1 MIETEIPN
9 ICEIFGVI
17 DKFVFKNDENGFAIL
32 TLQEK
37 TNARNPNLI
46 TVKGVLPNL
55 QLGQE
60 IKLKGLWVFHP
71 KFGKQFEAK
80 ECISLLPSTITG
92 LKKYL
97 GSGLIKG
104 IGPVYADKLVN
115 KFGLDILT
123 IIDET
128 PDRLNEVEGLGQKRI
143 EKIKFAWKD
152 QKEIANL
159 LVFLQE
165 KGISQSLAGKIYKHY
180 KNKSIDVLTENP
192 YQLAEEVWGIGFRTA
207 DEIAQKLGF
216 DLYCQHRISAGII
229 YVISLSSQQGS
240 LYVEVENLKNK
251 IFEILQLTRDD
262 HSELIK
268 KTLVELHQKEKIKLI
283 SKGADNFLTISSHLF
298 TEKGVAEK
306 LKKII
311 ATPNALSFDIDHI
324 YSILRVEKPGELYL
338 NENQQKAVLSCFQ
351 NKITI
356 ITGGPGTGKTT
367 VIKKLLS
374 ALDSYQATYKLAA
387 PTGRAAKRMI
397 EATGKYAMTVH
408 RLLEFDGGSFKFHHN
423 ETNALKTDFLI
434 IDEAS
439 MIDIFLAH
447 NILKSLSLKSNLIL
461 IGDVDQLPSVG
472 PGNFLND
479 LISSE
484 KVACVRLT
492 QVFRQAQD
500 SLIIVNAHKINNGEF
515 PKTNLP
521 DCKKDFLFISEENP
535 ELIGEH
541 LKKIFFITLRQHG
554 LSPDDSILLSPMNK
568 GNAGTIFLNNLLQ
581 ALLNPEEVNS
591 VTHRGSKFKVNDKVM
606 QIRNN
611 YDKKV
616 YNGDIGVIRSIDTE
630 DREMVVS
637 FSENSQVTYE
647 FNELDELV
655 HAFAISIHKSQGSE
669 YSVVIVPVFTQHF
682 VLLQRNLI
690 YTAIT
695 RAKKLCIFIGQTKA
709 LAMALKNNKNNQR
722 ITFLK
727 DLLTDSLELKIS

>member
-1 MIETEIPN
+1 METEISN
-9 ICEIFGVI
+9 ICEIFGIV
-17 DKFVFKNDENGFAIL
+17 DKFVFQNNENGFAVL
-32 TLQEK
+32 ALQEK
-37 TNARNPNLI
+37 NSSKNSSLI
-46 TVKGVLPNL
+46 TVKGIFPNL
-55 QLGQE
+55 QVGQE
-60 IKLKGLWVFHP
+60 IKLKGSWVFHP

-80 ECISLLPSTITG
+80 ECISILPTSITG

-104 IGPVYADKLVN
+104 IGPVYADRLVN
-115 KFGLDILT
+115 KFGLDTLT
-123 IIDET
+123 IIDES
-128 PDRLNEVEGLGQKRI
+128 PGRLNEIDGLGQKRI
-143 EKIKFAWKD
+143 EKIKDAWKE

-159 LVFLQE
+159 LVFLQD

-180 KNKSIDVLTENP
+180 KDKSISILTENP

-216 DLYCQHRISAGII
+216 DLYCPYRISAGII
-229 YVISLSSQQGS
+229 YVISLSAQQGS
-240 LYVEVENLKNK
+240 LYVELENLKNK
-251 IFEILQLTRDD
+251 IFEILQLNKDD

-268 KTLVELHQKEKIKLI
+268 KTLVDLHQKEKIKLI
-283 SKGADNFLTISSHLF
+283 TKGNDNFLTISSHFF
-298 TEKGVAEK
+298 TEKAVSEK
-306 LKKII
+306 IKKILE
-311 ATPNALSFDIDHI
+311 TPHSLSFDIDRI
-324 YSILRVEKPGELYL
+324 YNSLRVEKPGEIYL

-374 ALDSYQATYKLAA
+374 VLDEYKASYKLAA

-397 EATGKYAMTVH
+397 EATGKFAMTIH

-461 IGDVDQLPSVG
+461 IGDIDQLPSVG

-484 KVACVRLT
+484 KIGCVRLT
-492 QVFRQAQD
+492 QIFRQAQD
-500 SLIIVNAHKINNGEF
+500 SLITLNAHKINNGEF

-521 DCKKDFLFISEENP
+521 DCKRDFMFIPEENP
-535 ELIGEH
+535 ELIVDH
-541 LKKIFFITLRQHG
+541 LKKIFSITLRQHG
-554 LSPDDSILLSPMNK
+554 LSQDDSIVLTPMNK

-581 ALLNPEEVNS
+581 TLLNPEQGDFVN
-591 VTHRGSKFKVNDKVM
+591 HHGAKFKVNDKVM

-616 YNGDIGVIRSIDTE
+616 YNGDIGVIKSIDNE
-630 DREMVVS
+630 DRELIVS
-637 FSENSQVTYE
+637 FSENSQIAYD

-669 YSVVIVPVFTQHF
+669 YSVVIVPLFTQHF

-709 LAMALKNNKNNQR
+709 IALALKNNKNHER

-727 DLLTDSLELKIS
+727 DFLIDSSEVKVS

>member
-1 MIETEIPN
+1 MEAETPN
-9 ICEIFGVI
+9 IFEISGII
-17 DKFVFKNDENGFAIL
+17 DKFVFQNSENGFAIL

-37 TNARNPNLI
+37 SNARNASLI

-60 IKLKGLWVFHP
+60 VKLKGVWVFHP

-80 ECISLLPSTITG
+80 ECTSLLPTTIVG

-115 KFGLDILT
+115 KFGLDILNV
-123 IIDET
+123 IDQT
-128 PDRLNEVEGLGQKRI
+128 PARLNEVDGLGQKRI
-143 EKIKFAWKD
+143 DKIKLAWQD

-159 LVFLQE
+159 LVFLQD

-180 KNKSIDVLTENP
+180 KNESISILTDNP
-192 YQLAEEVWGIGFRTA
+192 YKLAEEVWGIGFKTA

-251 IFEILQLTRDD
+251 IFEILQLNRED

-268 KTLVELHQKEKIKLI
+268 KTLVDLHQKEKIKLI
-283 SKGADNFLTISSHLF
+283 SKNEDNFLTISANLF
-298 TEKGVAEK
+298 TEKAVSEK
-306 LKKII
+306 LKKILD
-311 ATPNALSFDIDHI
+311 TPSALSFDIDHI
-324 YSILRVEKPGELYL
+324 YNILRVEKPGEIYL

-374 ALDSYQATYKLAA
+374 VLDTYQATYKLAA

-408 RLLEFDGGSFKFHHN
+408 RMLEFDGGSFKFHHN

-447 NILKSLSLKSNLIL
+447 NILKSLSLKTNLIL

-484 KVACVRLT
+484 KIACMRLT
-492 QVFRQAQD
+492 QIFRQAED
-500 SLIIVNAHKINNGEF
+500 SLIILNAHKINNGEF

-535 ELIGEH
+535 ELISDH
-541 LKKIFFITLRQHG
+541 LKKIFFVTLRQYN
-554 LSPDDSILLSPMNK
+554 LSHDDSIVLTPMNK

-581 ALLNPEEVNS
+581 TLLNPENVNS
-591 VTHRGSKFKVNDKVM
+591 VSHHGVKFKVNDKVM

-611 YDKKV
+611 YDKKI
-616 YNGDIGVIRSIDTE
+616 YNGDIGVVRSIDTE

-637 FSENSQVTYE
+637 FSENSQVTYD
-647 FNELDELV
+647 FNELDELT

-669 YSVVIVPVFTQHF
+669 YSVVIVPIFTQHF

-709 LAMALKNNKNNQR
+709 LAIALKNNKNHER

-727 DLLTDSLELKIS
+727 DLLTDSSELKVS

>member
-1 MIETEIPN
+1 METEN
-9 ICEIFGVI
+9 SNLCEVFGVI
-17 DKFVFKNDENGFAIL
+17 DKFVFQNHENGFAVL

-37 TNARNPNLI
+37 TNSRNINLI
-46 TVKGVLPNL
+46 TVKGIFTNV
-55 QLGQE
+55 QVGQE
-60 IKLKGLWVFHP
+60 VKLKGLWVFHP

-80 ECISLLPSTITG
+80 ECMSLLPTTITG

-104 IGPVYADKLVN
+104 IGPIYADKLVR
-115 KFGLDILT
+115 KFGLDILG
-123 IIDET
+123 IIDEA
-128 PDRLNEVEGLGQKRI
+128 PERLNEIEGFGPKRI
-143 EKIKFAWKD
+143 EKIKIAWKD

-180 KNKSIDVLTENP
+180 KNQSIAVLNDNP
-192 YQLAEEVWGIGFRTA
+192 YKLADEVWGIGFRTA

-216 DLYCQHRISAGII
+216 DLYCKHRIYAGII
-229 YVISLSSQQGS
+229 YIISLNSQQGS
-240 LYVEVENLKNK
+240 LYIEVEVLKNK
-251 IFEILQLTRDD
+251 IFEILQLNKDD

-268 KTLVELHQKEKIKLI
+268 QALIELHQNEKVKLV
-283 SKGADNFLTISSHLF
+283 SKGDNNFLTLSSHLF
-298 TEKGVAEK
+298 TEKSISEK
-306 LKKII
+306 IKKILD
-311 ATPNALSFDIDHI
+311 APHALSFDIDHI
-324 YSILRVEKPGELYL
+324 YNILRVAQPGELYL

-374 ALDSYQATYKLAA
+374 ILDKYQAVYKLAA

-397 EATGKYAMTVH
+397 EATGKFAMTIH

-423 ETNALKTDFLI
+423 ETNSLKADFLI
-434 IDEAS
+434 LDEAS

-447 NILKSLSLKSNLIL
+447 NILKSLSLKSHLIL
-461 IGDVDQLPSVG
+461 IGDIDQLPSVG
-472 PGNFLND
+472 PGNFLNN
-479 LISSE
+479 LIASG
-484 KVACVRLT
+484 KIAVVRLT

-500 SLIIVNAHKINNGEF
+500 SLIILNAHKINNGEF

-521 DCKKDFLFISEENP
+521 DCKNDFLFIKEENP
-535 ELIGEH
+535 ELIGNH
-541 LKKIFFITLRQHG
+541 LKNIFFVTLKKYG
-554 LSPDDSILLSPMNK
+554 LSHDDSILLAPMNK

-581 ALLNPEEVNS
+581 SLLNPEDTPFVNHQG
-591 VTHRGSKFKVNDKVM
+591 TKFKVNDKVM

-630 DREMVVS
+630 DREIIVS
-637 FSENSQVTYE
+637 FSENSQVVYD
-647 FNELDELV
+647 FNELDELL

-669 YSVVIVPVFTQHF
+669 YSVVIVPLFMQHF
-682 VLLQRNLI
+682 ILLQRNLI

-709 LAMALKNNKNNQR
+709 LAMAIKNNKNHER
-722 ITFLK
+722 ITFLN
-727 DLLTDSLELKIS
+727 DFLTDSPELKIS